1 MWQLLGGV
9 LETEGAVSRGLQESH
24 TDPDASGAPWVL
36 RASSPATRPADPA
49 PLPPFTVPGARKAAA
64 WVPGSPAA
72 RPAEPRR
79 GRHSQ
84 RQEVWALGE
93 GGAGRGVEGTGARLP
108 ASWSAWGL
116 KSAVCGG
123 GAEGSVFGTGA
134 SKPRCRLKLDRKL
147 PSGPADWTRTSR
159 GNVIPVTCRVRL

>member
-36 RASSPATRPADPA
+36 RALSPATRPADPA

-79 GRHSQ
+79 GWHSQ

-93 GGAGRGVEGTGARLP
+93 GGAGRGAEGTGSLASGFLVCLGTKISRLRGRGR
-108 ASWSAWGL
+108 GL
-116 KSAVCGG
+116 CLRHRRFETQVSSK
-123 GAEGSVFGTGA
+123 TGPEA
-134 SKPRCRLKLDRKL
+134 PEWA
-147 PSGPADWTRTSR
+147 G
-159 GNVIPVTCRVRL
+159 